1 MQIATTTRPA
11 QRQISA
17 VRQPSLT
24 NRSSPGGHQP
34 QYRMPVARVAN
45 PQLAILREL
54 RAPAVGVTVGVGTK
68 DVNNS
73 GGFFVIIIIITRV
86 SRSL

>member
-54 RAPAVGVTVGVGTK
+54 RAPAVGVGVGTK

-86 SRSL
+86 SLE